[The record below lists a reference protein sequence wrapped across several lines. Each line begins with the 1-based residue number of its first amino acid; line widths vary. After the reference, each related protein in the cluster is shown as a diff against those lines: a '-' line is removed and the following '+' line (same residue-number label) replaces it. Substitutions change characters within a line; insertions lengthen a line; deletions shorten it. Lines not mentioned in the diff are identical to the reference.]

1 MARNEKMA
9 TLCLM
14 AGMFFNPF
22 GYDAAFKLVL
32 DSTGSYWTTVGIFY
46 LVAGSFFG
54 LYFYFAR
61 LNPAKA
67 VWKALL
73 RLMARWRNW

>member
-1 MARNEKMA
+1 MVISRAKTA

-32 DSTGSYWTTVGIFY
+32 DLTGSYWTTAGIFY
-46 LVAGSFFG
+46 LIAASFFG
-54 LYFYFAR
+54 LYFYFAGF
-61 LNPAKA
+61 NPLRRAGK
-67 VWKALL
+67 LL
-73 RLMARWRNW
+73 RSIFGRVA